1 MSNNFFKYYYENVLK
16 QWWNLLLLIP
26 AFINQIISLMDINV
40 DIVKNISDTLNLY
53 VRIILLLIILLVVHI
68 IALYKLWKVKNN
80 ESISMKPENIPD
92 DIYEN
97 IAKMVDKFMPE
108 KSKDFR
114 ENFSEAQKLFRNS
127 SSNTKLLIT
136 QHYASYKI
144 IKDFFDN
151 KDSFSI
157 KSKDFITI
165 KENFNKNFSYLN
177 EYNKYIGNNETKKID
192 DTKARDIISK
202 INDNLISLF
211 SYF

>member
-1 MSNNFFKYYYENVLK
+1 MMIKFLKYYWDNVLK
-16 QWWNLLLLIP
+16 NWWNLLLLML
-26 AFINQIISLMDINV
+26 AFIDQFIKLIGVNV
-40 DIVKNISDTLNLY
+40 GVVKNISDTLNFC
-53 VRIILLLIILLVVHI
+53 VRIIFILIIFLIVNI
-68 IALYKLWKVKNN
+68 ISLYKLWKVKNN

-136 QHYASYKI
+136 KHYASYKI

-165 KENFNKNFSYLN
+165 KDNFNKNFSYLN

-192 DTKARDIISK
+192 DRKARDIISK
-202 INDNLISLF
+202 ISDNLISLF